1 MRLQGNIDAAVNGG
15 VAKYRS
21 AFFSPEG
28 GGGGAAAEAG
38 AGAGAGQL
46 VELLAGQLEEQ
57 AQLLGEVLQLHGQLA
72 PEPLQVTLTLTC
84 LLSSAISMLHR
95 TSLIFIRN
103 YFGYWIQKMRQ
114 WPMSICYFKLV
125 GHSLVSENK
134 FCLCTIEKTSWSQL
148 SSSTGISI
156 YLSITLHEQHSLSLS
171 HLQPLHERLVSLY
184 AEMRTWM
191 VKSQLLGAR

>member
-72 PEPLQVTLTLTC
+72 PEPLQVTLTFT
-84 LLSSAISMLHR
+84 
-95 TSLIFIRN
+95 
-103 YFGYWIQKMRQ
+103 Y
-114 WPMSICYFKLV
+114 
-125 GHSLVSENK
+125 
-134 FCLCTIEKTSWSQL
+134 
-148 SSSTGISI
+148 
-156 YLSITLHEQHSLSLS
+156 
-171 HLQPLHERLVSLY
+171 
-184 AEMRTWM
+184 
-191 VKSQLLGAR
+191 

>member
-134 FCLCTIEKTSWSQL
+134 FCLCTIENPSWSQL
-148 SSSTGISI
+148 SSSTGIS
-156 YLSITLHEQHSLSLS
+156 T
-171 HLQPLHERLVSLY
+171 
-184 AEMRTWM
+184 
-191 VKSQLLGAR
+191 G

>member
-28 GGGGAAAEAG
+28 GGGGAAAE

-84 LLSSAISMLHR
+84 LLSMLHR

-103 YFGYWIQKMRQ
+103 YFGYWIQKTRQ

-148 SSSTGISI
+148 SSSTGISL
-156 YLSITLHEQHSLSLS
+156 YLLHSTSSTHYYYYPTCSLCTRGWCRCT
-171 HLQPLHERLVSLY
+171 PRCGPG
-184 AEMRTWM
+184 W
-191 VKSQLLGAR
+191 

>member
-134 FCLCTIEKTSWSQL
+134 FCLCTIENSSWSQL

-156 YLSITLHEQHSLSLS
+156 YLSLCTSSTHYHYPTCSLCTRGWCRCT
-171 HLQPLHERLVSLY
+171 PRCGPG
-184 AEMRTWM
+184 W
-191 VKSQLLGAR
+191 

>member
-28 GGGGAAAEAG
+28 GGAAAE

-72 PEPLQVTLTLTC
+72 PEPLQVTLTFTD
-84 LLSSAISMLHR
+84 LLSSQ
-95 TSLIFIRN
+95 
-103 YFGYWIQKMRQ
+103 Y
-114 WPMSICYFKLV
+114 
-125 GHSLVSENK
+125 
-134 FCLCTIEKTSWSQL
+134 LCFM
-148 SSSTGISI
+148 
-156 YLSITLHEQHSLSLS
+156 EQI
-171 HLQPLHERLVSLY
+171 
-184 AEMRTWM
+184 
-191 VKSQLLGAR
+191 